1 MLKTGIVINIRWA
14 QVLNLIKEENV
25 SSPAPEETK
34 QVCPSVNRAVRN
46 YAKERNVRWL
56 LNCEAAISLRLLLVK
71 VFSHNESRLL
81 TLSAGFIH

>member
-34 QVCPSVNRAVRN
+34 EVRPSVNRAVRN

-56 LNCEAAISLRLLLVK
+56 LTCEAAITLCPLLVK
-71 VFSHNESRLL
+71 VFSHNESRLW
-81 TLSAGFIH
+81 TLSASFIH

>member
-1 MLKTGIVINIRWA
+1 MRTSCGAAVKRLLLILKTGIVINIRWA

-46 YAKERNVRWL
+46 YAKERNVR
-56 LNCEAAISLRLLLVK
+56 
-71 VFSHNESRLL
+71 
-81 TLSAGFIH
+81 

>member
-34 QVCPSVNRAVRN
+34 EVRPSVNRAVRN